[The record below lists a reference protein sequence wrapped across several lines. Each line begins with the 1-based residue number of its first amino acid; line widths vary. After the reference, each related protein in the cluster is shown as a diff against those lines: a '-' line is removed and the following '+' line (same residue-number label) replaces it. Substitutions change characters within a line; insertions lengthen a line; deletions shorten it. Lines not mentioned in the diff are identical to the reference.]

1 MLDIVIRNATV
12 VDGTGAKAFQAD
24 VGVRGQRIEA
34 IGDLG
39 GAAAGQTL
47 DAAGLCVSP
56 GFVDMH
62 THSDLSIMEDP
73 RAQSKVRQGV
83 TIELVGHCGFSPFP
97 LQGKGATLFR
107 PATYS
112 AHIPD
117 VDWTDL
123 AGYAA
128 RINRQG
134 ASIHVAPLVGHVAV
148 RGAVIGYEDQAP
160 TPAELEAMRRLV
172 AEAME
177 QGAFGLST
185 GLTLAPSSYADMEE
199 IVALAEVAGRY
210 GGIYDTHARL
220 WDGRHFSA
228 SEEAIEVGRRAGVKV
243 QYAHIA
249 IIDPRY
255 QGQAAQLAALY
266 ERANADGVD
275 AAFDVYPYVAAGTS
289 LSQMLPGWVQSGG
302 LPAMLDRLRDAA
314 TRRRIFEEVN
324 AGWFRGIPWDWKTFY
339 VASPGAKGDRAWMG
353 KHLEQL
359 ADDWR
364 VAPAEAFLRIIDI
377 SEDGARVTIFNRTEE
392 DMQVFLRHRLSTVGS
407 DGSAI
412 SADGPQA
419 QALVHPRYYGAHAR
433 VLGRYVREKKLLTLE
448 EAVHKMTLQ
457 PALRLGLR
465 RHGRLAPG
473 YAADLVIFDAGVI
486 ADRATFEQPHQYAVG
501 VQHVMV
507 NGQWVI
513 RDGEHTGARPAGVL
527 RRD

>member
-1 MLDIVIRNATV
+1 MLDTIIRNATI
-12 VDGTGAKAFQAD
+12 VDGTGAKAF
-24 VGVRGQRIEA
+24 RGDIGIEGARIEV
-34 IGDLG
+34 IGDLS
-39 GAAAGQTL
+39 GATAGQTL
-47 DAAGLCVSP
+47 DAAGRQVSP

-97 LQGKGATLFR
+97 LKAKGATLFR
-107 PATYS
+107 PVTYG

-128 RINRQG
+128 RIDRQG

-148 RGAVIGYEDQAP
+148 RGAVVGYDERYA
-160 TPAELEAMRRLV
+160 TAEEIEAMRRLV

-185 GLTLAPSSYADMEE
+185 GLTLPPSSYANHDEV
-199 IVALAEVAGRY
+199 VALAEVVGRY
-210 GGIYDTHARL
+210 DGIYDTHARL
-220 WDGRHFSA
+220 WDGRHFLA
-228 SEEAIEVGRRAGVKV
+228 SEEAIDVGRRAHVRV

-255 QGQAAQLAALY
+255 QGKAAELAAIY
-266 ERANADGVD
+266 EKANAEGVD

-289 LSQMLPGWVQSGG
+289 LSQMLPGWVQAGG
-302 LPAMLDRLRDAA
+302 LPAMLARLRDAP
-314 TRRRIFEEVN
+314 TRQRVLEELD
-324 AGWFRGIPWDWKTFY
+324 AGWFRGIPWAWDTFF
-339 VASPGAKGDRAWMG
+339 VASPGDKGDRAWMG
-353 KHLEQL
+353 KHLAQL
-359 ADDWR
+359 ADEWR
-364 VAPAEAFLRIIDI
+364 IAPKEAFVRIIDV
-377 SEDGARVTIFNRTEE
+377 SEDGARVSIFNRTEE

-412 SADGPQA
+412 SADGPQRNV
-419 QALVHPRYYGAHAR
+419 LVHPRYYGAHAR

-448 EAVHKMTLQ
+448 EAVHKMTLR

-473 YAADLVIFDAGVI
+473 YMADLVIFDAGVI
-486 ADRATFEQPHQYAVG
+486 ADRATFEAPHQYAIG

-507 NGQWVI
+507 NGQWVV

-527 RRD
+527 RH